1 MTSPAH
7 NAKADQL
14 FDYVQERSL
23 WQFFSRTW
31 DRKEN
36 IEGIVDAAGA
46 MLTGKQPP
54 RHTPMEK
61 LFYADA
67 LVMVT
72 DFKQR
77 FPWIESEN
85 PSHIHEILGV
95 LKEKLVDIA
104 ITSSKNHEISHSLY

>member
-14 FDYVQERSL
+14 FSYVQERCL

-36 IEGIVDAAGA
+36 IEGIVNAASEL
-46 MLTGKQPP
+46 LTGKPPP

-67 LVMVT
+67 LVMVS
-72 DFKQR
+72 DFRQR

-95 LKEKLVDIA
+95 LKEKLVDIS
-104 ITSSKNHEISHSLY
+104 ITNSKNHELSHSLY

>member
-1 MTSPAH
+1 MISPAH

-14 FDYVQERSL
+14 FAYVQERCL

-36 IEGIVDAAGA
+36 IEGIVNTASDL
-46 MLTGKQPP
+46 LTGKQPP
-54 RHTPMEK
+54 RHTPTEK

-67 LVMVT
+67 VIMVA

-95 LKEKLVDIA
+95 LKERLVDIA
-104 ITSSKNHEISHSLY
+104 ITNSKIHELSHSLY